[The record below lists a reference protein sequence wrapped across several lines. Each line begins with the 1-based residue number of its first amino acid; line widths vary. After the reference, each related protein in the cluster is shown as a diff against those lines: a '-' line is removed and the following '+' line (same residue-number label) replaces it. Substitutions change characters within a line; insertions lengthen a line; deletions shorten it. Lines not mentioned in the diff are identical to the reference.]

1 MLNKVKVPHVPNEHE
16 PLGLG
21 NKQRFLVVLNVF
33 RGKMIPKIKEVLL
46 EDNILVTND
55 QSNLTWLYHWLNLTI
70 SGSTKRLFFK
80 RFNSWY
86 DDQVS
91 SELQM
96 GKSFNEVEFV
106 SINTELLLFG
116 WLVNFVSL
124 ITSSDGKKVIA
135 SGWNSLEIT
144 ESV

>member
-55 QSNLTWLYHWLNLTI
+55 QSNLT
-70 SGSTKRLFFK
+70 
-80 RFNSWY
+80 
-86 DDQVS
+86 
-91 SELQM
+91 
-96 GKSFNEVEFV
+96 
-106 SINTELLLFG
+106 
-116 WLVNFVSL
+116 
-124 ITSSDGKKVIA
+124 
-135 SGWNSLEIT
+135 
-144 ESV
+144 